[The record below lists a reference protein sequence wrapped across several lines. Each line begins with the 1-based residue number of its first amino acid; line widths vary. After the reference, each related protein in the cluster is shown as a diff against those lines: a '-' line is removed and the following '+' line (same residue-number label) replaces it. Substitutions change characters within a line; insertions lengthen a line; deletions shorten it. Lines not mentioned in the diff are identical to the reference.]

1 MIGSHCIKSWSITQ
15 AVIALSSAEAELY
28 ALLRAATQTLGL
40 MAVAADMG
48 QDVRGAVHVDASATL
63 GILNRQGLGKLR
75 HIGVQYLW
83 MQSKVKDGEMTVQ
96 KVPGVDNPADLCTKH
111 LPAHTIEYLMTK
123 VNAYG
128 TSDRATSAPRLGAIT
143 EKNYEHGDDH
153 THEQAE
159 DEWFQDGI

>member
-15 AVIALSSAEAELY
+15 VVMALSSAEAELY

-48 QDVRGAVHVDASATL
+48 QNARGAVHVDASATL

-111 LPAHTIEYLMTK
+111 LPAHTIEHLMTK

-128 TSDRATSAPRLGAIT
+128 TSDRATSAPRLGAISA
-143 EKNYEHGDDH
+143 KSYEHGHDNSP
-153 THEQAE
+153 EQVE
-159 DEWFQDGI
+159 DE